1 MHTRVTPVSG
11 SADSTDSACP
21 ARPDLTAPHA
31 PTASSPAATFFT
43 APAVDPA
50 VFDAVPDRRGTASL
64 KWDSAVRRGRP
75 EDVLPLWVADMDH
88 ATAPAVTSALLW
100 RTRHG
105 IFGYS
110 EPDEA

>member
-43 APAVDPA
+43 APA
-50 VFDAVPDRRGTASL
+50 
-64 KWDSAVRRGRP
+64 SARAQAFLNLMHYQ
-75 EDVLPLWVADMDH
+75 EY
-88 ATAPAVTSALLW
+88 T
-100 RTRHG
+100 
-105 IFGYS
+105 
-110 EPDEA
+110 